1 MADKF
6 AFTMQ
11 VFFLG
16 FSVVML
22 VLFLLYGLISLFNR
36 LRSPLLGK
44 AGPEEPP
51 LPDDWELLP
60 PELIAA
66 ITAAVHH
73 YRADASG
80 PGGPVRIQVELPQS
94 LWAVAG
100 RRALLEN
107 SSELERLRRKKKLEE
122 V

>member
-73 YRADASG
+73 YRQMRPALVDPCAYRLSCHNPSG
-80 PGGPVRIQVELPQS
+80 LPPAGELF
-94 LWAVAG
+94 
-100 RRALLEN
+100 
-107 SSELERLRRKKKLEE
+107 
-122 V
+122 